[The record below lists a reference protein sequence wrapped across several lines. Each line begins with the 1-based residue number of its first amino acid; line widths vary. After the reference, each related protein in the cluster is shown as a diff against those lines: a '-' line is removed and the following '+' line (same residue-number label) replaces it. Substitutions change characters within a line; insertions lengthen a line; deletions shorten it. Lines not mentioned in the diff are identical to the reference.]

1 MKKAPKRFDLFAA
14 SVFPTEVEQVKTNNE
29 ITDPELLSII
39 DTLHTFVNFTE
50 REVKF
55 DQNIDPR
62 KYSRI
67 IKYFETKLHKIDV
80 DAYYEWITNIDY
92 QITTDAIPPEE
103 QQRILREIDEFEPA
117 WFHAASFYR
126 TMQNYKRYLLIRFR
140 EKDYATVRR
149 FIEKYEDYFFGN
161 EKIER
166 KIDDLTSKFIIR
178 DIANTNE
185 VKQEDIDW
193 LLTIFYDSNISKKNR
208 YQALV
213 SYNLHHIT
221 TRQITPMLEPMA
233 ALEDRLLKGEFYSR
247 RILANFY
254 ANKLLLRN
262 FEGEYEDASYCGLQ
276 SIKQYTEDYLYYLN
290 NYCSV
295 LMNLNRFDEVLHR
308 SKDAM
313 HLYKTSQDKSRK
325 VIFMANYCRCLNNYL
340 DYKKSIRQ
348 ANRLLDEL
356 GSTIFQYKWHYFFR
370 IYFSALM
377 QANRLDELLR
387 LEKKYKLT
395 ERERNFEFA
404 PYIQLYTLAAG
415 YLEMKLPQDQL
426 HEKLEKIK
434 SSIHQG
440 ERAELDQL
448 FTEVEKLN

>member
-1 MKKAPKRFDLFAA
+1 MKKPSKRFDLFAE
-14 SVFPTEVEQVKTNNE
+14 SVFPTEVEHVTNNNE
-29 ITDPELLSII
+29 ITDPELISII
-39 DTLHTFVNFTE
+39 DTLHSFVNFPE
-50 REVKF
+50 RKVKF
-55 DQNIDPR
+55 DENIDPR

-67 IKYFETKLHKIDV
+67 IKYFESKLHKIDV
-80 DAYYEWITNIDY
+80 DAYYAWITNIDY

-140 EKDYATVRR
+140 EKDYTTVRR
-149 FIEKYEDYFFGN
+149 FLERYTDYYTEN
-161 EKIER
+161 EEIER
-166 KIDDLTSKFIIR
+166 KIDDLTSKFVIQ
-178 DIANTNE
+178 DNTDSKG
-185 VKQEDIDW
+185 VKQKDIDW
-193 LLTIFYDSNISKKNR
+193 LLMIFYDSAISKKNR

-213 SYNLHHIT
+213 AYNLHHIT
-221 TRQITPMLEPMA
+221 TRQISLMLKPMA
-233 ALEDRLLKGEFYSR
+233 ALEERLLKGEFYSR
-247 RILANFY
+247 RILSNFY

-262 FEGEYEDASYCGLQ
+262 FEGEYEDATYCGLQ

-295 LMNLNRFDEVLHR
+295 LMNLNRFDEVLQR
-308 SKDAM
+308 SRDAIIF
-313 HLYKTSQDKSRK
+313 YKTSQDNSRK

-348 ANRLLDEL
+348 ANRLIDEL
-356 GSTIFQYKWHYFFR
+356 GSSIFQYKWHYFFR

-377 QANRLDELLR
+377 QANRSDELLR

-395 ERERNFEFA
+395 DRERNFEFA
-404 PYIQLYTLAAG
+404 PYLQLYTLAAG
-415 YLEMKLPQDQL
+415 FLEMKLSHDEIHKEL
-426 HEKLEKIK
+426 DKIRTV
-434 SSIHQG
+434 IYQG
-440 ERAELDQL
+440 ERAELHQL

>member
-1 MKKAPKRFDLFAA
+1 MKKPPRKFDLFAA
-14 SVFPTEVEQVKTNNE
+14 SVFPTEVEHVKNNNE

-39 DTLHTFVNFTE
+39 DRLHSFVNSPE
-50 REVKF
+50 KEVEF

-67 IKYFETKLHKIDV
+67 IKYFDSKLHKIDV

-92 QITTDAIPPEE
+92 QITTDTIPPEE

-117 WFHAASFYR
+117 WFHSASFYR

-140 EKDYATVRR
+140 EKDYAIVKS
-149 FIEKYEDYFFGN
+149 FLDNYADYFLEN
-161 EKIER
+161 EAIER
-166 KIDDLTSKFIIR
+166 RIDELTSQFVIR
-178 DIANTNE
+178 GGTNTNE
-185 VKQEDIDW
+185 VKQADIDW
-193 LLTIFYDSNISKKNR
+193 LLTIFYDSDISKKNR

-221 TRQITPMLEPMA
+221 TRQITPMLKPMA
-233 ALEDRLLKGEFYSR
+233 ALENHLLKGEFYSR

-262 FEGEYEDASYCGLQ
+262 FEGEYENASYCGLQ

-295 LMNLNRFDEVLHR
+295 LMNLNRFDEVLQR

-313 HLYKTSQDKSRK
+313 PHYKTSQDKSRK

-348 ANRLLDEL
+348 ANRLIDEL
-356 GSTIFQYKWHYFFR
+356 GSGIFQYKWHYFFR

-377 QANRLDELLR
+377 QANRTDELLR
-387 LEKKYKLT
+387 LEKKFKLID
-395 ERERNFEFA
+395 RERNLEFA
-404 PYIQLYTLAAG
+404 PYLQLYTLAAG
-415 YLEMKLPQDQL
+415 FVEMKLPQDQL
-426 HEKLEKIK
+426 YNELEKLRNTV
-434 SSIHQG
+434 HHG
-440 ERAELDQL
+440 ERAELQQL